1 MLKSL
6 LRRLR
11 PSVAPVTLPS
21 VAAYERWAASYPP
34 YAHNVLM
41 QAEEA
46 AMLRLCPPLGGM
58 RVLDLACGSGRY
70 TQIALQQGAASA
82 VGFDNSPPML
92 RVNPHAAKA
101 VSTTEAIPLASASV
115 DVMLCGLALGHL
127 PALDASLSEIG
138 RVLKQG
144 GHALVSD
151 FHPFIFLNG
160 QRRTFTDAAG
170 KTFAVEHHVHLYADY
185 HAAAEKAGLVIDG
198 VLEPRLG
205 QDASVR
211 FQDDDARLGT
221 PVVIVYRFRKAR
233 RLFVRAF
240 DEDVCADDGRDDGWW
255 DAQRRE

>member
-6 LRRLR
+6 LSRLR
-11 PSVAPVTLPS
+11 SSAAPVTLTS
-21 VAAYERWAASYPP
+21 LAAYERWAANYPP
-34 YAHNVLM
+34 HAHNALM

-70 TQIALQQGAASA
+70 TQIALQQGAAST

-92 RVNPHAAKA
+92 RVNNHGVKA
-101 VSTTEAIPLASASV
+101 VSTSEAIPLKSASV
-115 DVMLCGLALGHL
+115 DVVLCGLALGHL
-127 PALDASLSEIG
+127 PALAASLSEIG
-138 RVLKQG
+138 RVLKHG

-185 HAAAEKAGLVIDG
+185 HAAAEKTGFVIDG

-205 QDASVR
+205 QDAGVR
-211 FQDDDARLGT
+211 FHDGSTRLGT
-221 PVVIVYRFRKAR
+221 PVVIVYRFRK
-233 RLFVRAF
+233 V
-240 DEDVCADDGRDDGWW
+240 
-255 DAQRRE
+255 